1 MRGVA
6 EKRGYQRV
14 MGDGGGCHEYAKEFR
29 SQGITATIWHT
40 GSYAVDDN
48 NRVALTELKFTRE
61 GRRGTFRLKDVP
73 PVMLAE
79 CWADYHAVAAKGAFD
94 PDWENIS
101 PW

>member
-1 MRGVA
+1 MDVNI
-6 EKRGYQRV
+6 RV
-14 MGDGGGCHEYAKEFR
+14 
-29 SQGITATIWHT
+29 
-40 GSYAVDDN
+40 V
-48 NRVALTELKFTRE
+48 LTELKFTGE
-61 GRRGTFRLKDVP
+61 GRRSTFRLKDVP